1 MNRWAEAASRSTM
14 PPPPMEATCAVAG
27 VCVCAHLATSS
38 FAFPAQSTVLPAVKP
53 LVFLFL
59 CHYYHK
65 NCGTRASILPRHPR
79 WARCRSVSKDR
90 EANSGRRHAHGNADR
105 CVLRAHTQPEM
116 VPVAAFVV
124 VFASKALAAVLVA
137 AWPATTSPPAMQD
150 VLKIAEAGTPA
161 ERVAVCGP
169 AHTRARVLSQ
179 PA

>member
-1 MNRWAEAASRSTM
+1 
-14 PPPPMEATCAVAG
+14 
-27 VCVCAHLATSS
+27 
-38 FAFPAQSTVLPAVKP
+38 
-53 LVFLFL
+53 
-59 CHYYHK
+59 
-65 NCGTRASILPRHPR
+65 
-79 WARCRSVSKDR
+79 
-90 EANSGRRHAHGNADR
+90 
-105 CVLRAHTQPEM
+105 M

-161 ERVAVCGP
+161 ERVAVCSP

>member
-1 MNRWAEAASRSTM
+1 MLI
-14 PPPPMEATCAVAG
+14 G
-27 VCVCAHLATSS
+27 
-38 FAFPAQSTVLPAVKP
+38 
-53 LVFLFL
+53 
-59 CHYYHK
+59 
-65 NCGTRASILPRHPR
+65 
-79 WARCRSVSKDR
+79 
-90 EANSGRRHAHGNADR
+90 
-105 CVLRAHTQPEM
+105 VLRAHTQPEM

-161 ERVAVCGP
+161 ERVAACGP